1 MMHKKR
7 ILWGRDDYTTTPS
20 VCVMMIIM
28 LASCLQNR
36 RRQSL
41 CICLD
46 VQWRQA
52 RRHPTFSE
60 EKRSRQNSKERFDKE
75 PFWRCAIR
83 IYMADARRGGDN
95 DGNRSRVQWCGVMM
109 GRRWSHKTIYFVCLH
124 RSFSHFP
131 YINKT
136 WHRRT
141 RIEYIETLDACTLN
155 ENMYKGIYVYI
166 SR

>member
-52 RRHPTFSE
+52 RRNPTFSE

-75 PFWRCAIR
+75 PFWRYAIR
-83 IYMADARRGGDN
+83 MYGRCTARWRQRQRRQSVALIQCGGGD
-95 DGNRSRVQWCGVMM
+95 MM
-109 GRRWSHKTIYFVCLH
+109 GWPWSHKTICFVCLH

-136 WHRRT
+136 QLVRRT
-141 RIEYIETLDACTLN
+141 RIEYILLYRRAYFE
-155 ENMYKGIYVYI
+155 
-166 SR
+166 